1 MIHQMSLPAEVDVK
15 ERLAALH
22 ARGGD
27 AGPMRVGAGAAK
39 LAVNSHQT
47 VLFDVEERAEDDSDR
62 IE

>member
-22 ARGGD
+22 ARRRD
-27 AGPMRVGAGAAK
+27 AGPMRVGTGVAQ

>member
-22 ARGGD
+22 ARRGD
-27 AGPMRVGAGAAK
+27 AGPMRVGVATVK